1 MELSAHDELFVLCDS
16 NPNDIINNKKADAKT
31 RTNLDLLGGG
41 VGTVNKMFK
50 NEDRLLQKDSMQK
63 LFQLNG
69 LLQDL
74 LFSTK
79 ELAENV

>member
-1 MELSAHDELFVLCDS
+1 M
-16 NPNDIINNKKADAKT
+16 

-41 VGTVNKMFK
+41 GGSQGNKLFK
-50 NEDRLLQKDSMQK
+50 YEDKNLQKDSLNK
-63 LFQLNG
+63 LYQLNG

-79 ELAENV
+79 ELSDNVERATDYI